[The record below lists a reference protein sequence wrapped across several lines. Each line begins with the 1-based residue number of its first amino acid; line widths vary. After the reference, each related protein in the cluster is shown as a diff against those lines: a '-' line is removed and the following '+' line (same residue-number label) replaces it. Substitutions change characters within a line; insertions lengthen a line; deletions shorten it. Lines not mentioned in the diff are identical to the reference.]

1 MTPSAGPRDPPP
13 AYREGRSG
21 GDRARRLVGSVRA
34 RYEGSWVGDVVTQL
48 NALHFLDW
56 TTIFGAELLWS
67 ALPFIIV
74 LSSLA
79 NTRIDDDVS
88 RHIGLNS
95 RGAHI
100 VETLFRNTP
109 SHAVVPIVTGLLFS
123 FAGIVAV
130 VASLQVVYERLFD
143 LERRGWR
150 DLPRYVVWAAVLL
163 GVLILEGAVS
173 KPERTAAGPVA
184 EAILGFVLVA
194 IFFFWTM
201 HFLMDGRVPWHRLL
215 RPALVTAVLWIALA
229 FFSSLYFSTTVIDD
243 SKTYGTIGVVFTFLT
258 WFILIGGVIVLG
270 AALGA
275 VWEARGG
282 RGAFAV
288 DRSGRQN
295 GADERSQDGQ
305 AQRQIPPG

>member
-1 MTPSAGPRDPPP
+1 MTEPPSTNDSPP
-13 AYREGRSG
+13 ARRDGHAAR
-21 GDRARRLVGSVRA
+21 DRARRQVGAARA
-34 RYEGSWVGDVVTQL
+34 RYEGSWVEEIVTQL
-48 NALHFLDW
+48 KALHFFDW

-79 NTRIDDDVS
+79 STRVDDDLS
-88 RHIGLNS
+88 RHIGLNT

-130 VASLQVVYERLFD
+130 VASLQVVYERLFGQ
-143 LERRGWR
+143 EHRGWR
-150 DLPRYVVWAAVLL
+150 DFPRYVVWMAVLA
-163 GVLILEGAVS
+163 GVLILDGAVN
-173 KPERTAAGPVA
+173 KPEHSAAGPVG

-194 IFFFWTM
+194 IFFAWTM
-201 HFLMDGRVPWHRLL
+201 HFLLAGRVPWRRLV
-215 RPALVTAVLWIALA
+215 RPALVSALLWVALA
-229 FFSSLYFSTTVIDD
+229 FFSSRYFSTTVIDD
-243 SKTYGTIGVVFTFLT
+243 SKTYGTIGVIFTFLT

-270 AALGA
+270 AACGA

-282 RGAFAV
+282 SGVFAGES
-288 DRSGRQN
+288 SGRRN
-295 GADERSQDGQ
+295 Q
-305 AQRQIPPG
+305 AQEDGHGEPVGRQTPRS

>member
-1 MTPSAGPRDPPP
+1 
-13 AYREGRSG
+13 
-21 GDRARRLVGSVRA
+21 
-34 RYEGSWVGDVVTQL
+34 
-48 NALHFLDW
+48 LHFFDW

-79 NTRIDDDVS
+79 NTRIDDDLS

-150 DLPRYVVWAAVLL
+150 DLPRYVVWAAGLL

-201 HFLMDGRVPWHRLL
+201 HFLMDGRVPWQRLL

-282 RGAFAV
+282 RGVFAV
-288 DRSGRQN
+288 DRSRRQTR
-295 GADERSQDGQ
+295 ADEGDQDGL
-305 AQRQIPPG
+305 APRQTPPGSDGHAETQRSTAQPPASGLQATANHAHRPRRAS